1 MRITKNYRGGGC
13 SDYRVARTRIVDKTE
28 VRHG

>member
-1 MRITKNYRGGGC
+1 MRITKNYRGGC
-13 SDYRVARTRIVDKTE
+13 SDYRVARIRIVDKAE